1 MKITSEYSV
10 ASIRIMLLLV
20 LICGMITVVSAVAPV
35 VTVSGSQSFTYKGV
49 EVQGIDVIDLLDP
62 SVSHVELAATGEN
75 DLKSI
80 AGPEIRYIKRDY
92 PAATIT
98 IEGFTISVN
107 EVGEVDRSGLNT
119 YHLYST
125 PVIPTINAAVP
136 GETGNILLI
145 KVPDIPDADNLMD
158 LKSLLT
164 STDTMYMYTDGGII
178 YCNPQ
183 TNSYILWGSVNPGDY
198 NPSNFAKTLKATEVD
213 LEDYTGDAALAQMMG
228 DIYPEALPEA
238 GEYACYIFRYD
249 PDAKKIIVLG
259 MAAVIVMD
267 SDRSLTWNGS
277 TTPGAWEDGGDAA
290 LSFEDGDDVAACAYL
305 IVRKNAVFDAEMSV
319 NSENLK
325 ALKNHPTIT
334 VSCLFDFLKQQ
345 VPGHTYANSPIEVA
359 LIVDGAAQAP
369 DDINSVIPISTGYG
383 IAGAE
388 AGGQVTVPAAAL
400 SALGDGTYS
409 VILLGIGGD
418 GSVVALDQKEVA
430 IGSGNGGS
438 ALYYESDNTDWS
450 ELDISKTRKVLTV
463 KDSKAADANANL
475 NVAEIESLSGDGSD
489 AEGEGAANSASA
501 AGDASVRDMNV
512 ANAAA
517 IGAEPA
523 STANPFGGVSLTPT
537 TLGYTVIGLIVLGAA
552 GMMLTRNRLR

>member
-1 MKITSEYSV
+1 MKITSGYSV

-20 LICGMITVVSAVAPV
+20 LICGMITFVSAATPV
-35 VTVSGSQSFTYKGV
+35 ITVSGDQSFTYKGV
-49 EVQGIDVIDLLDP
+49 EVQGIDVLDLLDP
-62 SVSHVELAATGEN
+62 SVSHVDLAATGEN

-92 PAATIT
+92 PASTIT
-98 IEGFTISVN
+98 IKGFTISVN

-125 PVIPTINAAVP
+125 PVIPTINADVP

-164 STDTMYMYTDGGII
+164 STDAMYMYTDGGII
-178 YCNPQ
+178 HCNPQ
-183 TNSYILWGSVNPGDY
+183 TNSYTLWGSVNPGDY
-198 NPSNFAKTLKATEVD
+198 NPSNFAKTLKATEVGLD
-213 LEDYTGDAALAQMMG
+213 AYTGDAALAQMMG
-228 DIYPEALPEA
+228 AVYPETIPEA

-249 PDAKKIIVLG
+249 PDAKKIVVLG

-277 TTPGAWEDGGDAA
+277 TTPGVWEDGGDAA
-290 LSFEDGDDVAACAYL
+290 LSFEGGNNVAACAYL

-319 NSENLK
+319 NTENLG

-334 VSCLFDFLKQQ
+334 VSCIFDFLKQQ

-388 AGGQVTVPAAAL
+388 TGGQVTVPAAAL
-400 SALGDGTYS
+400 SALGDGTYC
-409 VILLGIGGD
+409 VILLGVGGD
-418 GSVVALDQKEVA
+418 GSVVALDQKEVV
-430 IGSGNGGS
+430 IGSGNGEAAS
-438 ALYYESDNTDWS
+438 YYESDNTDWGDM
-450 ELDISKTRKVLTV
+450 DISKTRKVLTG
-463 KDSKAADANANL
+463 KDANAADANTNL

-489 AEGEGAANSASA
+489 AEGAESSASA
-501 AGDASVRDMNV
+501 AGDASVREMNV

-523 STANPFGGVSLTPT
+523 GTANPFGGASLTPT

>member
-10 ASIRIMLLLV
+10 ASIRIMLLMV
-20 LICGMITVVSAVAPV
+20 LICGMIAVVSAATPV

-62 SVSHVELAATGEN
+62 SVSHVDLAATGEN

-80 AGPEIRYIKRDY
+80 AGPEIRYITRDY

-125 PVIPTINAAVP
+125 PVIPTINANVP
-136 GETGNILLI
+136 GESGNILLI

-164 STDTMYMYTDGGII
+164 ATDAMYMYTDGGII
-178 YCNPQ
+178 HCNPQ
-183 TNSYILWGSVNPGDY
+183 TNSYTLWGSVNPGDY
-198 NPSNFAKTLKATEVD
+198 DPSDFAKTLKATEVD
-213 LEDYTGDAALAQMMG
+213 LDAYAGDAVLAQMMG
-228 DIYPEALPEA
+228 DIYPETIPAA

-249 PDAKKIIVLG
+249 PDAKKIVVLG
-259 MAAVIVMD
+259 MAAVIILD
-267 SDRSLTWNGS
+267 QDRSLTWDGS
-277 TTPGAWEDGGDAA
+277 AEPGTWQDGGDTV
-290 LSFEDGDDVAACAYL
+290 LSFEDGDDVAGCAYM
-305 IVRKNAVFDAEMSV
+305 IVRKNTVFDAEMSV

-345 VPGHTYANSPIEVA
+345 VPGHTYANSPIELA
-359 LIVDGAAQAP
+359 LIVDGVAQSP
-369 DDINSVIPISTGYG
+369 DDLYSVIPISTGYG
-383 IAGAE
+383 VAGAGS
-388 AGGQVTVPAAAL
+388 GGAVTVTESVL
-400 SALGDGTYS
+400 SGLGDGTYL
-409 VILLGIGGD
+409 VILLGIDGD
-418 GSVVALDQKEVA
+418 GSIVALDQKEVV
-430 IGSGNGGS
+430 IGSGTGGAS
-438 ALYYESDNTDWS
+438 YYQSDNTDWS

-463 KDSKAADANANL
+463 KDSGTAGTNPNP
-475 NVAEIESLSGDGSD
+475 NIAEIESLSGDGSETGD
-489 AEGEGAANSASA
+489 AANSASASA
-501 AGDASVRDMNV
+501 AGDASVKDMNV

-523 STANPFGGVSLTPT
+523 GTANPFGGVSLTPT

-552 GMMLTRNRLR
+552 GMMLSHNRPR